1 MLKFLAKIYTV
12 LFLLGVSIFVILNFE
27 DFILYTKKPY
37 LEYRK
42 IYKAALKSTPTGS
55 KPKVD
60 LSSISSVDWDEAVL
74 WTSYENLCEL
84 GINGYEKGNKDCPSQ
99 NDTTHVFLLKDKNIV
114 AKIPI
119 GYLAYPYQQE
129 DSETKKG
136 GIIYTNPKR

>member
-1 MLKFLAKIYTV
+1 MAK
-12 LFLLGVSIFVILNFE
+12 GILRPPSSN
-27 DFILYTKKPY
+27 

-60 LSSISSVDWDEAVL
+60 LSGISSVDWDEAVL
-74 WTSYENLCEL
+74 WTSYESLCDL
-84 GINGYEKGNKDCPSQ
+84 GINGYEKGNKDCPLQ
-99 NDTTHVFLLKDKNIV
+99 DDTTHVFLLKNKNIV

-119 GYLAYPYQQE
+119 GFLAYPYQQE